1 LVLWGRQDVTK
12 LGPQV
17 YKHLFGGILFVVTTT
32 KTADRIRANA
42 LLRAVR
48 RHSPVRDHLAT
59 ELERRV
65 EGARRAARNA
75 AVRPS
80 SRGAMVPKI

>member
-1 LVLWGRQDVTK
+1 VTK
-12 LGPQV
+12 LGPRV
-17 YKHLFGGILFVVTTT
+17 YKHLFGGILFVVTETR
-32 KTADRIRANA
+32 TAERMRATA

-48 RHSPVRDHLAT
+48 RGSPVRGQIAT

-65 EGARRAARNA
+65 ESARRAARNA

-80 SRGAMVPKI
+80 SRAAVVPKT

>member
-1 LVLWGRQDVTK
+1 MRA
-12 LGPQV
+12 
-17 YKHLFGGILFVVTTT
+17 
-32 KTADRIRANA
+32 TALMRAIRKG
-42 LLRAVR
+42 
-48 RHSPVRDHLAT
+48 SPVRNQIAT

-80 SRGAMVPKI
+80 SRSAAVPKT

>member
-1 LVLWGRQDVTK
+1 M
-12 LGPQV
+12 
-17 YKHLFGGILFVVTTT
+17 
-32 KTADRIRANA
+32 RATA

-48 RHSPVRDHLAT
+48 RGSPVRNQIAT

-75 AVRPS
+75 AVMPS
-80 SRGAMVPKI
+80 SRGATVPKT

>member
-1 LVLWGRQDVTK
+1 MTK
-12 LGPQV
+12 LGLLV
-17 YKHLFGGILFVVTTT
+17 YKHLFGGILFVVTAT
-32 KTADRIRANA
+32 KTADRIRATA

-48 RHSPVRDHLAT
+48 WHSPARDQLAT

-65 EGARRAARNA
+65 EGALRAARNA

-80 SRGAMVPKI
+80 SRGATVPKT

>member
-1 LVLWGRQDVTK
+1 MTK

-17 YKHLFGGILFVVTTT
+17 YKHLFGGILFVVTESR
-32 KTADRIRANA
+32 TAERMRATA

-48 RHSPVRDHLAT
+48 RGSRGQIAT

-65 EGARRAARNA
+65 EGARRAARNV

-80 SRGAMVPKI
+80 SRGSAVPKT